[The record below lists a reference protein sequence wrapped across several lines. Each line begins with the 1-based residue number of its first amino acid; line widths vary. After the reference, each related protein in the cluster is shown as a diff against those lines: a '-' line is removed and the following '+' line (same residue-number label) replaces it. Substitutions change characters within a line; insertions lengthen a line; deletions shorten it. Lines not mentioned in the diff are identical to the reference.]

1 MKVIN
6 LDKEIF
12 EKACE
17 LCNKEYSYEE
27 TLNILKEGSDV
38 EKQIA
43 ILKLQKIETLHDANL
58 LVSHLTGQNGPIR
71 EVCAI
76 KLNELISKKT
86 FVILDNEQFYQTYTN
101 AVCDVNPNICRCII
115 EILPKLNLNNYLID
129 LLIKK
134 LENIFKRIET
144 PDSNQKNFLTVRL
157 FNLYWVLEA
166 ISETLTN
173 QTNFEQNEKLVT
185 LLKKATEFNNY
196 TIDEKVAK
204 IIVSHNFEN
213 QNIDDLIK
221 KLKDT
226 QNFYVRRYF
235 KG

>member
-58 LVSHLTGQNGPIR
+58 LVSHLTGQDGPIR

-144 PDSNQKNFLTVRL
+144 PDSDQKNFLTVRL

-166 ISETLTN
+166 ISETLIN